1 MPLPSPAPREPLHR
15 RAIDIRGY
23 RREDGLFDIE
33 AHLVDTKSYAFVND
47 DRGTIEPGEA
57 LHGMWLRLTVRED
70 LEIVACEAAS
80 DFTPYAVCPQAAP
93 NFARLAGLRI
103 GPGFN
108 RAVNE
113 RVGGVHGCTH
123 LREMLGQMA
132 TVAYQTLYP
141 LRARKER
148 EEAARIMAAGGTV
161 ERRRP
166 AMLGSCLA
174 YAPESP
180 VARARWPWLAEEAG
194 SRPG

>member
-123 LREMLGQMA
+123 LREVLGQMA

-148 EEAARIMAAGGTV
+148 EEAARIMAAGGTA